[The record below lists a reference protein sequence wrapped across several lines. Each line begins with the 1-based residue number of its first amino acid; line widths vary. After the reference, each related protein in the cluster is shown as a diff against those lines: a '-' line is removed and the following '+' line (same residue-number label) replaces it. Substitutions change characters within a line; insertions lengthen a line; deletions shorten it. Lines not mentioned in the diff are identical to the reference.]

1 MSNSSETDNR
11 MMELAERIYRFIDK
25 YAVISPDYNGHNEKY
40 TNYDVRSLL
49 ACADMLSKGEKP
61 KVCASS
67 WKCSCAY
74 EPRWSKEGE
83 AEHDEMMREI
93 YKIIESN

>member
-1 MSNSSETDNR
+1 MCSQETY
-11 MMELAERIYRFIDK
+11 MKELAGRIYRFIEK
-25 YAVISPDYNGHNEKY
+25 YATVSPAYDGTNEKY
-40 TNYDVRSLL
+40 TNFDVRSLL
-49 ACADMLSKGEKP
+49 ACADKLSKGEKP
-61 KVCASS
+61 GRCASS

-93 YKIIESN
+93 YKISET